1 MAQVGN
7 RVAYVAV
14 TSATACCAA
23 RSAGRKKHLVITNP
37 TTRRFYHYP
46 QVENKKQV
54 KQSA

>member
-1 MAQVGN
+1 MDGKYGGNEAEN

-14 TSATACCAA
+14 TRA
-23 RSAGRKKHLVITNP
+23 KKHLVITNP

-54 KQSA
+54 KQNA